1 MGAEPEEE
9 AWHYFVLFLFVVFV
23 ELGAEAKEVLEVV
36 AVRAPFLAWT
46 ELFWFLGT
54 CFLVEEAIWVE
65 EVALGADSFP
75 GCSVTAGLQSPA
87 MGTEGSR
94 GRSVRTGCVSIL
106 DKCSVR
112 AACCLRS

>member
-1 MGAEPEEE
+1 M
-9 AWHYFVLFLFVVFV
+9 HHFVLFLLGVLVV
-23 ELGAEAKEVLEVV
+23 LGAAAREVLEAV
-36 AVRAPFLAWT
+36 AARAPFLAWT

-87 MGTEGSR
+87 MGTAGSR

-106 DKCSVR
+106 DKCSDR
-112 AACCLRS
+112 TACCLRSWC

>member
-1 MGAEPEEE
+1 M
-9 AWHYFVLFLFVVFV
+9 
-23 ELGAEAKEVLEVV
+23 LGAAAREVLDAV
-36 AVRAPFLAWT
+36 AARAPFLAWT
-46 ELFWFLGT
+46 EPFWFLGT

-65 EVALGADSFP
+65 EVALGAASFP
-75 GCSVTAGLQSPA
+75 GSSVTAGLQSPA
-87 MGTEGSR
+87 MGTAGSR

>member
-1 MGAEPEEE
+1 MLLLLV
-9 AWHYFVLFLFVVFV
+9 VLVV
-23 ELGAEAKEVLEVV
+23 LGAAAREVLEVV
-36 AVRAPFLAWT
+36 AARAPFLAWT
-46 ELFWFLGT
+46 EPFWFLGT

-87 MGTEGSR
+87 MGTAGSR

-112 AACCLRS
+112 TACCLRSWC

>member
-1 MGAEPEEE
+1 M
-9 AWHYFVLFLFVVFV
+9 HYFVLFLLVVFV
-23 ELGAEAKEVLEVV
+23 VLGATAREVLEVV
-36 AVRAPFLAWT
+36 AARAPFLAWT

-65 EVALGADSFP
+65 VALGADSFP
-75 GCSVTAGLQSPA
+75 GCCSVTAGLQSPA
-87 MGTEGSR
+87 MGTAGSR

-112 AACCLRS
+112 TACCLRS